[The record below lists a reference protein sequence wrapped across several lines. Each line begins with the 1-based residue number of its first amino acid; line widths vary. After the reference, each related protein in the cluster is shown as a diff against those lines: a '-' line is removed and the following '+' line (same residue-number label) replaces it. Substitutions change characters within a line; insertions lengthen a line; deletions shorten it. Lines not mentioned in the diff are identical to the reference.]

1 VARDGALQPIITASQ
16 INEHAFCARSWWL
29 SRVKGYASAHW
40 PQMASGR
47 QAHATHGQLV
57 ARSEALR
64 RGGVLILVVAAL
76 VVALG
81 IASVLRG
88 P

>member
-1 VARDGALQPIITASQ
+1 VARDSALQPIITASE
-16 INEHAFCARSWWL
+16 INEYAFCARSWWL

-47 QAHATHGQLV
+47 QAHAAHGQLV
-57 ARSEALR
+57 ARSEALQR
-64 RGGVLILVVAAL
+64 AAYLVLVVAAL
-76 VVALG
+76 VVALA
-81 IASVLRG
+81 IASLLRG

>member
-1 VARDGALQPIITASQ
+1 MASDGALQPIITASE

-40 PQMASGR
+40 SEMASGR
-47 QAHATHGQLV
+47 EAHAAHGRLV

-64 RGGVLILVVAAL
+64 RMAYLILVAAVL
-76 VVALG
+76 IVALG
-81 IASVLRG
+81 IAAALRG

>member
-1 VARDGALQPIITASQ
+1 MARDGALQPIITASE

-40 PQMASGR
+40 SEMASGH
-47 QAHATHGQLV
+47 QAHVAHGRLV

-64 RGGVLILVVAAL
+64 RAAYLILLASAL

-81 IASVLRG
+81 IAAVLRG